1 MERILRWK
9 GWLLPLFSLA
19 LLLGCSANDEVEGEA
34 DTEGELVKATAEEER
49 ELEPVPVAA
58 NVERFQH
65 SEPDMLMRAE
75 PGMYHGDQYDE
86 EIVLDALKAAVE
98 EGIEGEELFYV
109 LLDLVAED
117 YRQYQDYFDQVEIT
131 RLDVTDRP
139 GEMELDVEEGEARIP
154 QANVQVL
161 FDSSRSMTGT
171 VDGAVKMELAKEAVE
186 DFLAQMPDNTHVSLR
201 VYGHKGDNTAEG
213 YAESCAGTELM
224 YPFSPFEEDA
234 FLEALD
240 QFAPT
245 GFTPIAASIEA
256 AKEDLLAAG
265 GEQIES
271 IIYIVSD
278 GEETCEGDPVQAARE
293 LHESEIN
300 AVVNIIGFDVANE
313 EQEALMEIAEAG
325 GGEYFS
331 ADSANQLKEILRQR
345 RNELISEWREWQN
358 ENLSE
363 SRVRQQE
370 IVGESRELQMEMT
383 ELTRTEQ
390 ERMVTL
396 SRQLED
402 ELDMNMLQLRNAA
415 NSRALALRN
424 YMTSTSLQIRNEAVS
439 TGLSERNEV
448 LQEGL
453 NERHKLYRGEE

>member
-1 MERILRWK
+1 
-9 GWLLPLFSLA
+9 
-19 LLLGCSANDEVEGEA
+19 
-34 DTEGELVKATAEEER
+34 
-49 ELEPVPVAA
+49 
-58 NVERFQH
+58 
-65 SEPDMLMRAE
+65 MLKK
-75 PGMYHGDQYDE
+75 
-86 EIVLDALKAAVE
+86 LKAAVE

-109 LLDLVAED
+109 LLDIVAED

-131 RLDVTDRP
+131 GLEVTDRP
-139 GEMELDVEEGEARIP
+139 GEMESGLEEDEAVVP
-154 QANVQVL
+154 KANVQVL
-161 FDSSRSMTGT
+161 FDASKSMDGT
-171 VDGAVKMELAKEAVE
+171 VDGAVKMELAKEAVQ
-186 DFLAQMPDNTHVSLR
+186 DFLAQMPANTNVSLR

-224 YPFSPFEEDA
+224 YPFGPFEEGA
-234 FLEALD
+234 FLEALN
-240 QFAPT
+240 QFSPT

-265 GEQIES
+265 GEQVES

-278 GEETCEGDPVQAARE
+278 GEETCDGDPAKAARE

-313 EQEALMEIAEAG
+313 EQEALMTIAEAG

-331 ADSANQLKEILRQR
+331 ANSANQLKEILRER

-358 ENLSE
+358 ENLAE

-370 IVGESRELQMEMT
+370 IVGESRELQTEMT
-383 ELTRTEQ
+383 DLTRKEQ
-390 ERMVTL
+390 DRIIAL
-396 SRQLED
+396 ARQLEED
-402 ELDMNMLQLRNAA
+402 LDLNTLHLRNAA
-415 NSRALALRN
+415 NSRGLALRN

-448 LQEGL
+448 LQEGV
-453 NERHKLYRGEE
+453 NERHKLYRGDD